1 MTSAKKKEIPVYIH
15 PEYKTAE
22 TAKELTPLKNIE
34 DAIKYKT
41 KKQLKQEKKAA
52 QKGVST
58 RDVFVREIFDDL
70 DELAKTEKALN
81 VQQGKTILKGAEREG
96 LQSAESSLYKRA
108 RLYKG
113 AQGKVA
119 QDVKD
124 AEAILNT
131 LGKEYGGV
139 TPQELSTYAAAR
151 RAKWLKEQRGIETGF
166 SPESVNA
173 TLAKYANNPAKQ
185 AAMDKASESAYIQ
198 GICDMASYAID
209 AYCRQTFVATTGF
222 VESGVV
228 RVRCGVVRYFPK
240 NLTISKVNS
249 MTFNSVNG
257 QAVQFTIDNYEYETD
272 RGYII
277 GWTNAFDGLYR
288 CTVSYDFGF
297 ATYPSDLVKATV
309 LACAPLLDDYFLA
322 QESNVNMVKVS

>member
-1 MTSAKKKEIPVYIH
+1 MAYC
-15 PEYKTAE
+15 
-22 TAKELTPLKNIE
+22 TP
-34 DAIKYKT
+34 T
-41 KKQLKQEKKAA
+41 
-52 QKGVST
+52 
-58 RDVFVREIFDDL
+58 DL
-70 DELAKTEKALN
+70 
-81 VQQGKTILKGAEREG
+81 
-96 LQSAESSLYKRA
+96 
-108 RLYKG
+108 
-113 AQGKVA
+113 
-119 QDVKD
+119 
-124 AEAILNT
+124 
-131 LGKEYGGV
+131 
-139 TPQELSTYAAAR
+139 QELGYTWEST
-151 RAKWLKEQRGIETGF
+151 
-166 SPESVNA
+166 
-173 TLAKYANNPAKQ
+173 
-185 AAMDKASESAYIQ
+185 ESAYIQ
-198 GICDMASYAID
+198 GICDTASYAID

-322 QESNVNMVKVS
+322 QESNVNMVKSIRQGELRIERADTHTVPQNTIDILHGGNYGLGYVRWRATS